1 LLDFSPAA
9 IAKERGCDRGQGVGK
24 GISKRKLPAAKRLR
38 TRQDEEDLAE
48 LEDELEDDD
57 DGFETVDEDEDEL
70 DDDFDG
76 YVVDDLDDFDG
87 EGDEDM
93 EGDSD
98 DELDHMTQDE
108 IDALWGAI
116 QATQNMEETAMDEDN
131 VIVVP
136 SDVPAEEGEP
146 GLELDA
152 KGAEP
157 VGEEAEE
164 VTVRI
169 VDEATV
175 MPMRRVWQE
184 DVVSRLPY
192 REVQRPCGE
201 RVNGV
206 MVDDQRVILVA
217 VSLPECNAD
226 GQTVR
231 ETGPMGLRIGD
242 KQEMTILAM

>member
-48 LEDELEDDD
+48 
-57 DGFETVDEDEDEL
+57 F

-136 SDVPAEEGEP
+136 TDVPAEGGEP

-157 VGEEAEE
+157 VEEAEE

-217 VSLPECNAD
+217 VSLPEVQC
-226 GQTVR
+226 
-231 ETGPMGLRIGD
+231 
-242 KQEMTILAM
+242 